1 MNEVVFFT
9 GVEEFMIL
17 CIADTTRNPRPGEEN
32 GKGKSVTFTL
42 PQNLNNGLANE
53 LYKSEHKN
61 SDIV

>member
-1 MNEVVFFT
+1 
-9 GVEEFMIL
+9 MIL